1 MDRNCSAA
9 ESPAVSATAMKR
21 GRWDKAWKTRGHLV
35 GPVGWTLDIAG
46 HSHSPFLFLLADALS
61 NDLLDFRIHDLVV
74 AGWLYSL
81 SKGKY
86 KQNIVD
92 MSWKDVMLMTKHNKR
107 EKKWT
112 HEWKFIFCDAP
123 PKSYLLS
130 ITHSLSEKRAESTT
144 AVVSLNS
151 CQVPQSIKTS
161 KGSLTKTPAA

>member
-81 SKGKY
+81 STGNISKTLCLCHERMSCWWENITKERKKGTR
-86 KQNIVD
+86 D
-92 MSWKDVMLMTKHNKR
+92 
-107 EKKWT
+107 
-112 HEWKFIFCDAP
+112 WKFLFCDAP

-130 ITHSLSEKRAESTT
+130 ITHSLSVKRAESTT
-144 AVVSLNS
+144 AVISWNS
-151 CQVPQSIKTS
+151 CQVPQRIKTS
-161 KGSLTKTPAA
+161 KASLTKTPAA